1 MYQLVRKTL
10 EVYLQEKR
18 IITLSDISQEL
29 MSYSTKKDAVFVTL
43 YYQGKVVAS
52 SGRISCKKE
61 NSLFECIDNT
71 LLCLKDPR
79 FLVEIQNIEMLS
91 QVHIRVDSISPKNRR
106 VLKNIDELDTSREGI
121 IFLSQNLGVLSVIL
135 PHMVHMT
142 STPNSYFELA
152 CKKAN
157 VEASKLTPSDYVIYG
172 LSTESQSDF

>member
-29 MSYSTKKDAVFVTL
+29 IVYSTKKDAVFVTL
-43 YYQGKVVAS
+43 YYQGKVIAS

-61 NSLFECIDNT
+61 NSLFECIDNS

-79 FLVEIQNIEMLS
+79 FLSEIQTVEMLS
-91 QVHIRVDSISPKNRR
+91 QVRIRVDIFSPQNRR
-106 VLKNIDELDTSREGI
+106 VLQTIDDLDTTREGV
-121 IFLSQNLGVLSVIL
+121 IFLSQNMWVLSVIL
-135 PHMVHMT
+135 PHMVHV
-142 STPNSYFELA
+142 NSSANAYFELA

-157 VEASKLTPSDYVIYG
+157 VDPHTLQKSDYVLYG
-172 LSTESQSDF
+172 LSTESSSDF